1 MKIVYCGCGEFGIAS
16 LDALASSS
24 HTLLHT
30 FTQPPAPAGRGRKPK
45 PTAVTQWAKDHN
57 IDFTQCQDINT
68 NEMIA
73 KLIGLAP
80 DVIVVIAFGQKI
92 SEKIVELPSRTAI
105 NVHASLL
112 PKYRGAA
119 PINWAI
125 INGETETGVSIITL
139 AQKMDAG
146 LILAQA
152 KTAIQTEDTADIV
165 HDRLAQIAAP
175 LLIKTIDKIENG
187 TVEYLQQD
195 VSQATMAPKFK
206 KTDGYIDWNQSA
218 EQIRNKIRGMWPWPR
233 TAAYY
238 ISKQSGKCYRVTI
251 AAAEVIKTEKNES
264 GKTGL
269 IDSDMNVICGTDCL
283 KISQIKPAGSRLM
296 DFGAFVN
303 GRGTGPGDMFMQIDE
318 AIKQN
323 G

>member
-1 MKIVYCGCGEFGIAS
+1 MKILYCGCGEFGIAS

-24 HTLLHT
+24 HTLLHI
-30 FTQPPAPAGRGRKPK
+30 FTHTPAPAGRGRKPK
-45 PTAVTQWAKDHN
+45 PTAVAQWSKEHN
-57 IDFTQCQDINT
+57 IDFTQCRDINT
-68 NEMIA
+68 DEMVA
-73 KLIGLAP
+73 KLAGFAP

-92 SEKIVELPSRTAI
+92 SKRIVELPSRTSI

-152 KTAIQTEDTADIV
+152 KTAIQARDTADVI
-165 HDRLAQIAAP
+165 HDRLARIAAP
-175 LLIKTIDKIENG
+175 LLIETIDKIKNG
-187 TVEYLQQD
+187 TAEYLQQD
-195 VSQATMAPKFK
+195 ISQVTAAPKLK
-206 KTDGYIDWNQSA
+206 KTDGYIDWTQSA
-218 EQIRNKIRGMWPWPR
+218 EQIHNKIRGMWPWPG

-238 ISKQSGKCYRVTI
+238 ISKQSGKCCRVTI
-251 AAAEVIKTEKNES
+251 AVAEVIKTGKNEQ
-264 GKTGL
+264 GRTGL
-269 IDSDMNVICGTDCL
+269 IDNDMNIICGTDSL
-283 KISQIKPAGSRLM
+283 KIFQIKPAGSRLM

-303 GRGTGPGDMFMQIDE
+303 GRNAGPGDMFMPIDK
-318 AIKQN
+318 AVKQN